1 MDVVSQYRH
10 ISIHAPAKGAPE
22 LIRPAAGDYFISIH
36 APAKGATD
44 GEGEDELLNII
55 SIHAPAKGAL
65 CSAPYSVKTFFYF
78 NPRSREGSDT
88 TAIRGTLILYY
99 FNPRS
104 REGSAKGSDCR
115 SMWWYYFNPRSREGS
130 DPKITYFFSN
140 IDFYLGNTNKL
151 QYCSFHFT
159 ILLIIFLLL
168 SMVRTP
174 LPFYVRLPPA
184 PAYIIRIPSAS

>member
-1 MDVVSQYRH
+1 MQQM
-10 ISIHAPAKGAPE
+10 KGKNPQ
-22 LIRPAAGDYFISIH
+22 ISIH
-36 APAKGATD
+36 APAKGATKRLPL
-44 GEGEDELLNII
+44 EGGRTPRFQSTLPRRERHEYFWITNRFHTI
-55 SIHAPAKGAL
+55 SIHAPAKGAT
-65 CSAPYSVKTFFYF
+65 S
-78 NPRSREGSDT
+78 
-88 TAIRGTLILYY
+88 
-99 FNPRS
+99 
-104 REGSAKGSDCR
+104 
-115 SMWWYYFNPRSREGS
+115 
-130 DPKITYFFSN
+130 KITYFFSN

>member
-1 MDVVSQYRH
+1 MDLTAFDLFS
-10 ISIHAPAKGAPE
+10 
-22 LIRPAAGDYFISIH
+22 ISIH
-36 APAKGATD
+36 APAKGATFSFRRD
-44 GEGEDELLNII
+44 SVSPGI
-55 SIHAPAKGAL
+55 SIHAPAKGA
-65 CSAPYSVKTFFYF
+65 T
-78 NPRSREGSDT
+78 NPRRKQKYKYTAFQSTLPRRERPS
-88 TAIRGTLILYY
+88 
-99 FNPRS
+99 
-104 REGSAKGSDCR
+104 
-115 SMWWYYFNPRSREGS
+115 
-130 DPKITYFFSN
+130 KITYFFSN

>member
-1 MDVVSQYRH
+1 MIRVSR
-10 ISIHAPAKGAPE
+10 SVSS
-22 LIRPAAGDYFISIH
+22 ISIH

-44 GEGEDELLNII
+44 FHKTTVPIQSI
-55 SIHAPAKGAL
+55 SIHAPAKGATL
-65 CSAPYSVKTFFYF
+65 PFRRFRPLFSISIHAP
-78 NPRSREGSDT
+78 
-88 TAIRGTLILYY
+88 
-99 FNPRS
+99 
-104 REGSAKGSDCR
+104 AKGATS
-115 SMWWYYFNPRSREGS
+115 
-130 DPKITYFFSN
+130 KITYFFSN

>member
-1 MDVVSQYRH
+1 MGDFYYAFSAC
-10 ISIHAPAKGAPE
+10 ISIHAPAKGAPSGRSPKE
-22 LIRPAAGDYFISIH
+22 TCICISIH
-36 APAKGATD
+36 APAKGATKAGGD
-44 GEGEDELLNII
+44 VEAAIQFQSTLPRRERHFSGRPENLPISI
-55 SIHAPAKGAL
+55 SIHAPAKGAT
-65 CSAPYSVKTFFYF
+65 S
-78 NPRSREGSDT
+78 
-88 TAIRGTLILYY
+88 
-99 FNPRS
+99 
-104 REGSAKGSDCR
+104 
-115 SMWWYYFNPRSREGS
+115 
-130 DPKITYFFSN
+130 KITYFFSN

>member
-1 MDVVSQYRH
+1 MLFQSTLPRRERLLPNPKYIAGNSQFQSTLPRRERRYNLCWFSF
-10 ISIHAPAKGAPE
+10 SIGFQSTLPRRE
-22 LIRPAAGDYFISIH
+22 RLNYTFNINLTVLISIH
-36 APAKGATD
+36 APAKGAT
-44 GEGEDELLNII
+44 
-55 SIHAPAKGAL
+55 S
-65 CSAPYSVKTFFYF
+65 
-78 NPRSREGSDT
+78 
-88 TAIRGTLILYY
+88 
-99 FNPRS
+99 
-104 REGSAKGSDCR
+104 
-115 SMWWYYFNPRSREGS
+115 
-130 DPKITYFFSN
+130 KITYFFSN

>member
-1 MDVVSQYRH
+1 M
-10 ISIHAPAKGAPE
+10 I
-22 LIRPAAGDYFISIH
+22 FISIH
-36 APAKGATD
+36 APAKGATPSLTAPGLPNKHFNPRSREGSDQSLLCSGRRPEPFQSTLPRRERLKDFVQAISSD
-44 GEGEDELLNII
+44 GFQSTLPRRERRSNINSLINTLPFQSTLPRRERPYSRSPKRREITI
-55 SIHAPAKGAL
+55 SIHAPAKGAT
-65 CSAPYSVKTFFYF
+65 S
-78 NPRSREGSDT
+78 
-88 TAIRGTLILYY
+88 
-99 FNPRS
+99 
-104 REGSAKGSDCR
+104 
-115 SMWWYYFNPRSREGS
+115 
-130 DPKITYFFSN
+130 KITYFFSN

>member
-1 MDVVSQYRH
+1 MLCV
-10 ISIHAPAKGAPE
+10 
-22 LIRPAAGDYFISIH
+22 ISIH
-36 APAKGATD
+36 APAKGATVLMFIRWIPEVD
-44 GEGEDELLNII
+44 FNPRSREGSDVVWYGFRKWRKRFQSTLPRRERRGLHCKWLLTFSDFNPRSREGSDMPRTFTVCSSTDFNPRSREGSDQYPFGGSFFKLI
-55 SIHAPAKGAL
+55 SIHAPAKGAT
-65 CSAPYSVKTFFYF
+65 S
-78 NPRSREGSDT
+78 
-88 TAIRGTLILYY
+88 
-99 FNPRS
+99 
-104 REGSAKGSDCR
+104 
-115 SMWWYYFNPRSREGS
+115 
-130 DPKITYFFSN
+130 KITYFFSN